1 MKAKRQKISNNNEQ
15 VENETSTCLN
25 LNNRLVADNASLNNS
40 HLITTP
46 TFNRDFS
53 YSNTNTNNNS
63 SSFSLNCLSSSYV
76 PPNVRLQNDV
86 TSLSPSLESTNND
99 QVTTASSTSLQ
110 TQQPVFHGF
119 ETTASAPQQQQQQ
132 QQSVNRVHDNF
143 SRLWF
148 DHLRSSENHRR
159 QIRR

>member
-1 MKAKRQKISNNNEQ
+1 MRAKRQKISNNNEQ
-15 VENETSTCLN
+15 VENATSTSLN
-25 LNNRLVADNASLNNS
+25 LNNRLVADIASLNNS
-40 HLITTP
+40 HLMATP

-53 YSNTNTNNNS
+53 YSNTNANNNS

-86 TSLSPSLESTNND
+86 ASLSSSLENTND
-99 QVTTASSTSLQ
+99 EQVTTASSTSIQ

-119 ETTASAPQQQQQQ
+119 ETTTSAPQQQQQQ